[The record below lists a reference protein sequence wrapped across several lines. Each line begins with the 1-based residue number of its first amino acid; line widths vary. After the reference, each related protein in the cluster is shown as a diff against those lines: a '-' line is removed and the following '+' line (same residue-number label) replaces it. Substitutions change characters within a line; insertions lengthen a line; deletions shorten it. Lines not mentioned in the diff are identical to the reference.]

1 MLGERR
7 AAKAVAQSAPTVG
20 PSPHTCS
27 GRVGLAPLPSARQSS
42 PDPRLFPAPLSLARV
57 TIPEQQSVI
66 HGAGRP
72 SSADRR
78 GPYAPVRPYAATGI
92 RGGQYGQINQD
103 PRVSAWLYR
112 RSSTSVR
119 RAVTSLAAT
128 SPNPTSP
135 PISP

>member
-1 MLGERR
+1 
-7 AAKAVAQSAPTVG
+7 
-20 PSPHTCS
+20 
-27 GRVGLAPLPSARQSS
+27 
-42 PDPRLFPAPLSLARV
+42 PAPLSLARV

-135 PISP
+135 PISPRSCAARRPRSTARRPGSFGTPTPPAVFETCSPTSVVG